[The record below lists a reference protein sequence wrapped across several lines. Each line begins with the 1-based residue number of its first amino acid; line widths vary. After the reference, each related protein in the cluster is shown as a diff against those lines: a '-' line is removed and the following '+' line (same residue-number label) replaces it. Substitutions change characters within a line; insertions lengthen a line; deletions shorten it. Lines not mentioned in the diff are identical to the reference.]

1 MKARCFLSIAFA
13 VSVLAAT
20 SCSTSKKTAAD
31 VKQGVSTERNLEG
44 EKVQVET
51 LKMSGIE
58 MTQTLNEDGTG
69 MVEIPYKWYAGI
81 GKADNKQVAI
91 ELAQREAYATIS
103 RMLSNAVLDKANR
116 GNVVPNGKVQQA
128 LNTYWEQVSTSLQKG
143 CEPFGN
149 VTVEY
154 SKATGMY
161 NVTAKVGIR
170 GDRFNEMINSAGNYK
185 PDNLAGEDLEQFIEI
200 NKSIMEAAKGN

>member
-1 MKARCFLSIAFA
+1 
-13 VSVLAAT
+13 
-20 SCSTSKKTAAD
+20 
-31 VKQGVSTERNLEG
+31 
-44 EKVQVET
+44 
-51 LKMSGIE
+51 MSGIE

-128 LNTYWEQVSTSLQKG
+128 LNTYWEQVSTSLQKERMRAFRKCYG
-143 CEPFGN
+143 R
-149 VTVEY
+149 
-154 SKATGMY
+154 
-161 NVTAKVGIR
+161 IQQ
-170 GDRFNEMINSAGNYK
+170 GDRYV
-185 PDNLAGEDLEQFIEI
+185 
-200 NKSIMEAAKGN
+200 

>member
-1 MKARCFLSIAFA
+1 MKRFFYTVIVTSLFL
-13 VSVLAAT
+13 AT
-20 SCSTSKKTAAD
+20 SCSSSKKAASEE
-31 VKQGVSTERNLEG
+31 VNQGATTTKSLEG

-51 LKMSGIE
+51 LKMQGIE
-58 MTQTLNEDGTG
+58 MAQTLNDDGTG

-103 RMLSNAVLDKANR
+103 RLLKNAVMDKAER
-116 GNVVPNGKVQQA
+116 GNVVTNGKVQQA
-128 LNTYWEQVSTSLQKG
+128 LLMYWEQVSTSLQQG

-154 SKATGMY
+154 SKTTGMY
-161 NVTAKVGIR
+161 NVVAKVGIR
-170 GDRFNEMINSAGNYK
+170 GDRFNEMINNAGNYSPK
-185 PDNLAGEDLEQFIEI
+185 DLEGDDLREFIEI

>member
-1 MKARCFLSIAFA
+1 MKARCFLSIAFT

-20 SCSTSKKTAAD
+20 SCSTSKKTASD

-116 GNVVPNGKVQQA
+116 GERGAERESPAGLEHVLGTGQHLVAERMRAFRKCYGRIQQ
-128 LNTYWEQVSTSLQKG
+128 
-143 CEPFGN
+143 
-149 VTVEY
+149 
-154 SKATGMY
+154 
-161 NVTAKVGIR
+161 
-170 GDRFNEMINSAGNYK
+170 GDRYV
-185 PDNLAGEDLEQFIEI
+185 
-200 NKSIMEAAKGN
+200 